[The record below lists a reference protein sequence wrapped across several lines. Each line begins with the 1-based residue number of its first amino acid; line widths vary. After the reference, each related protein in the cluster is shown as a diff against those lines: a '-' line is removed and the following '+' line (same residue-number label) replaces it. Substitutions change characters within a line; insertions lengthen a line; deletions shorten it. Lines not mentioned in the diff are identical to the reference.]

1 MKNPIGSNV
10 SHAKRPTLFVLLLF
24 LNAIF
29 SYPLYGQESQSEVQE
44 ATPPYIARTSNFM
57 AVMFHLNADEAQT
70 LLPQNVKVKR
80 DENGLA
86 TGGLEIYTTDQ
97 ISGVPKYT
105 IAFLTLEVEVGG
117 EGNNDGATGNW
128 AVWGVMNNETTLS
141 SFKDFYNYPYHFEEK
156 MTIEQKED
164 GQVATVRG
172 NNGEGLMVN
181 LRKKA
186 DQPISA
192 EGVATIF
199 SQSMDGKVLRTEIP
213 WLANGNQANVI
224 SFEVNPG
231 NSKVLKAIQN
241 AKPFYGQISSNV
253 FSYTRPLTQ

>member
-1 MKNPIGSNV
+1 MKNPIDSSV
-10 SHAKRPTLFVLLLF
+10 MCPQRLKLIVLLLI
-24 LNAIF
+24 LSTIIY
-29 SYPLYGQESQSEVQE
+29 SPLYGQDEQSEVKMV
-44 ATPPYIARTSNFM
+44 TPPYIARTSNFM

-70 LLPQNVKVKR
+70 LLPQNVEVKR

-97 ISGVPKYT
+97 VFGVPKYT

-117 EGNNDGATGNW
+117 EGNNDGTTGNW

-141 SFKDFYNYPYHFEEK
+141 SFKHFYNYPYHFEEK
-156 MTIEQKED
+156 MTIEEKED
-164 GQVATVRG
+164 GQVATVGG
-172 NNGEGLMVN
+172 NNGEGFIAN
-181 LRKKA
+181 LRKKT

-192 EGVATIF
+192 EGMATIF
-199 SQSMDGKVLRTEIP
+199 SQSMDGTVLRTEIP

-231 NSKVLKAIQN
+231 NSKVLKAIQK
-241 AKPFYGQISSNV
+241 AKPIYGQISSNV